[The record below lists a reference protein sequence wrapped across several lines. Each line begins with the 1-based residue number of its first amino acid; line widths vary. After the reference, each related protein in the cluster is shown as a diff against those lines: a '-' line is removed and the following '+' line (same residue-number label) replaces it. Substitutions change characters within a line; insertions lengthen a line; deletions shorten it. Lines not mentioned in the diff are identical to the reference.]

1 MHIDEQELR
10 NAILF
15 LEQQIQ
21 TQFLSRTSKMEFLE
35 QKRIIEGMLAEKYKQ
50 DDISYTVSDS

>member
-21 TQFLSRTSKMEFLE
+21 AQFLSRTSKMEFLE
-35 QKRIIEGMLAEKYKQ
+35 KNYSGHVSEKTK
-50 DDISYTVSDS
+50 